1 MGKIVFDQEL
11 LGIMKILSQLSRARV
26 KDCFLEGDTYFIIV
40 EKGDVGL
47 MIGKGGM
54 IIKKIKERLKK
65 QVKVIEHNPDP
76 VRFVRSLIY
85 PIRAEEIVLED
96 ESILIKGDD
105 RKVKGLICGR
115 GGENIRWINKVVSRF
130 FDVEVKVV

>member
-1 MGKIVFDQEL
+1 MGKIVFNQEL
-11 LGIMKILSQLSRARV
+11 LGIMKILSNISRARV

-54 IIKKIKERLKK
+54 IIKKVKEALRKP
-65 QVKVIEHNPDP
+65 VKVFEYNSDP
-76 VRFVRSLIY
+76 VEFVKNLIR
-85 PIRAEEIVLED
+85 PLRAEEVVLEG
-96 ESILIKGDD
+96 EKVMIKGED

-115 GGENIRWINKVVSRF
+115 GGENIKLTNKIMSRVF
-130 FDVEVKVV
+130 FL